1 MKPKDIFGLAVRVVG
16 LYFLYLGIYGIT
28 EFLSSDEIE
37 AANKSDLFY
46 AFLPVAFNLVVAF
59 VLIKGWLLVR
69 LAYPEPSKYSEHL
82 PSPVSAPS
90 PASPSLP
97 PPQSTPAPASAGI
110 TSMEQAEK
118 KLASLVEKPR
128 GNS

>member
-28 EFLSSDEIE
+28 EFLSSDQIE
-37 AANKSDLFY
+37 TANKSDLFY
-46 AFLPVAFNLVVAF
+46 VFLPVAFNLIVAF

-69 LAYPEPSKYSEHL
+69 LAYPEPSKYSEPL
-82 PSPVSAPS
+82 PSPS
-90 PASPSLP
+90 PAVPQPLS
-97 PPQSTPAPASAGI
+97 PQSKSVPELTG
-110 TSMEQAEK
+110 MEQAEK

-128 GNS
+128 DNH